1 MDEFEEEF
9 DETEDEIDEIG
20 IATGYAGDCGEIIM
34 EDLKLSKK
42 DLLEKLKDESENFN
56 KSKVYEIIRDNYN
69 NFIEDNPDFTDINIR
84 DFIQL
89 IRNTL
94 NK

>member
-1 MDEFEEEF
+1 MDESEEEL
-9 DETEDEIDEIG
+9 DETEDEVDEIG
-20 IATGYAGDCGEIIM
+20 IATGYAGDCGETIM

-56 KSKVYEIIRDNYN
+56 KSEVYEIIRDNYN